1 MIYTM
6 HGCSLTVNFYFF
18 PGIFLSLTQFR
29 EKRIEQEKE
38 LLQKQVTW
46 SNEELKTKTEELVNL
61 RKEKVPVHLHSEKLE
76 QCTCVS
82 FFCISR
88 LIQCDW
94 KIQNVPNAH
103 HYWVIYLI
111 SHLPQDKCC

>member
-1 MIYTM
+1 MICTIHGFSLTVMIYTM

-88 LIQCDW
+88 LIQCD
-94 KIQNVPNAH
+94 
-103 HYWVIYLI
+103 
-111 SHLPQDKCC
+111 

>member
-1 MIYTM
+1 M

-88 LIQCDW
+88 LIQCD
-94 KIQNVPNAH
+94 
-103 HYWVIYLI
+103 
-111 SHLPQDKCC
+111 